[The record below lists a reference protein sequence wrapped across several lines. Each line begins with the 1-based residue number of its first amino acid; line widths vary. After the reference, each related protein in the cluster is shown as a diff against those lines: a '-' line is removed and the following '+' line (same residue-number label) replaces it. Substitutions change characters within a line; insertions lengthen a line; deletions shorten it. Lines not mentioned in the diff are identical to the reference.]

1 MIITS
6 RPNVVPFV
14 QECFTVSK
22 LEQHRMRTRMNQ
34 ALQTGPSPG
43 DPKESDKINELVD
56 NYMKK
61 NTELYDI
68 EKLIPVSENS

>member
-1 MIITS
+1 M
-6 RPNVVPFV
+6 

-34 ALQTGPSPG
+34 ALQTDPKG

-68 EKLIPVSENS
+68 ETLIPVSENS

>member
-1 MIITS
+1 
-6 RPNVVPFV
+6 
-14 QECFTVSK
+14 
-22 LEQHRMRTRMNQ
+22 MRTRMNQ
-34 ALQTGPSPG
+34 ALQTGPKG

-68 EKLIPVSENS
+68 ETLIPVSENS

>member
-1 MIITS
+1 MIITFQ
-6 RPNVVPFV
+6 PHVVPFV

-34 ALQTGPSPG
+34 ALQTGPKG

-68 EKLIPVSENS
+68 ETLIPVSENS

>member
-6 RPNVVPFV
+6 EPNVVPFV

-34 ALQTGPSPG
+34 ALQTSPKG

-68 EKLIPVSENS
+68 ETLIPVSENS